1 MMLIMMVMSHDD
13 DVDADD
19 GDDVD
24 DEYHDDETF
33 FSLKLFFLVSGLKLK
48 HTLVG
53 QRLALRL
60 GID

>member
-1 MMLIMMVMSHDD
+1 MVMSHDD

-33 FSLKLFFLVSGLKLK
+33 FSLKLFFCIWAQAETYVGWP
-48 HTLVG
+48 TLG
-53 QRLALRL
+53 PEI
-60 GID
+60 GN